1 MELLKARKV
10 FSPFD
15 MYEQYFES
23 QPPWTQARIM
33 LLRSLGP
40 RDFIDVDAN
49 LDGHVSASELR
60 AALVKI
66 DEKHADPVPLENYG
80 DALHEFD
87 FDSDKRLSIYEWRYV
102 PWPRRAYHSDE
113 GHERG

>member
-1 MELLKARKV
+1 MELLKAVKV

-23 QPPWTQARIM
+23 QPPWTQVRIM
-33 LLRSLGP
+33 LLRLLGP

-60 AALVKI
+60 
-66 DEKHADPVPLENYG
+66 
-80 DALHEFD
+80 
-87 FDSDKRLSIYEWRYV
+87 
-102 PWPRRAYHSDE
+102 PRSSRSTRSTRSRCRSSTATRSTSST
-113 GHERG
+113 

>member
-1 MELLKARKV
+1 MRTLHPDAGGGTYGEPRLETLGAAR
-10 FSPFD
+10 
-15 MYEQYFES
+15 
-23 QPPWTQARIM
+23 
-33 LLRSLGP
+33 LRSLGP

-60 AALVKI
+60 TALVEI